1 MNAAGEV
8 TDAALPKT
16 PKTRAPSAGA
26 AVRGRSRGAGGGR
39 GVRGGSG
46 RQGGDSLHGADGGP
60 VGRRS
65 RGEVGPRCVAQFR
78 ILRGADPVLW
88 RGTAERTMY
97 CGVASRRSRV
107 RVNDGMGKRQVR
119 DFNATDFITR
129 LGHSL
134 VDEFQ
139 EARQATTSQLIG
151 DAIETPV
158 RRRLE
163 QVLPRGI
170 AVGSGCVIDSYGN
183 CSRQQDVVLYER
195 DICPIFSINN
205 TPQSTYYPCEG
216 VMAVIEVKS
225 AVASAELRDSF
236 EKIASV
242 KRLRRFDVYS
252 PGPGEAFLEHR
263 RYEGT
268 QMANVVRFSDAREM
282 EQRGLNQI
290 MGAILT
296 GNLRMNSDTFRARFV
311 ELVRSVGDEYSPN
324 LVEILDGGTLIPC
337 IMEKGKYRPNSPP
350 RELPTSSTRNQIQ
363 CKTLYISS
371 TLLTGMA
378 LRARLRPLIAT

>member
-1 MNAAGEV
+1 
-8 TDAALPKT
+8 
-16 PKTRAPSAGA
+16 
-26 AVRGRSRGAGGGR
+26 
-39 GVRGGSG
+39 
-46 RQGGDSLHGADGGP
+46 
-60 VGRRS
+60 
-65 RGEVGPRCVAQFR
+65 
-78 ILRGADPVLW
+78 
-88 RGTAERTMY
+88 
-97 CGVASRRSRV
+97 
-107 RVNDGMGKRQVR
+107 MGKLQVKE
-119 DFNATDFITR
+119 FNATDFITR

-134 VDEFQ
+134 VDEFE

-151 DAIETPV
+151 EAIETPV

-195 DICPIFSINN
+195 DICPVFSINN

-225 AVASAELRDSF
+225 SLSTTELKDSF

-252 PGPGEAFLEHR
+252 SGPGEPFLEHR

-268 QMANVVRFSDAREM
+268 QMANMVQFSDAKEM
-282 EQRGLNQI
+282 EQRGLDQI
-290 MGAILT
+290 IGAVLT
-296 GNLRMNSDTFRARFV
+296 GSLRMKSNTFRARFV
-311 ELVRSVGDEYSPN
+311 ELVRSVGEEYSPN

-337 IMEKGKYRPNSPP
+337 IMEKGEVRAEFSAKKATHFQHSQSDPMQNLIHFIYLTHRHGVTSPTKAFD
-350 RELPTSSTRNQIQ
+350 RYIVGIRNKSPYFGPIVP
-363 CKTLYISS
+363 K
-371 TLLTGMA
+371 
-378 LRARLRPLIAT
+378 